1 MQRYLLPTLGVLL
14 VLNKVLTEE
23 FRLEDPGVKFL
34 MVVNLLFGVGVRNI
48 EKVRLAIGGV
58 KIRPG
63 EKALKELFKLWFKSF
78 FGFFNLAP
86 CLSIR

>member
-34 MVVNLLFGVGVRNI
+34 MVVNLRLGVGVRKI
-48 EKVRLAIGGV
+48 ENARLATGV
-58 KIRPG
+58 TLRPG
-63 EKALKELFKLWFKSF
+63 EKALTELFKSF
-78 FGFFNLAP
+78 LGFFNLAP
-86 CLSIR
+86 CTAIR